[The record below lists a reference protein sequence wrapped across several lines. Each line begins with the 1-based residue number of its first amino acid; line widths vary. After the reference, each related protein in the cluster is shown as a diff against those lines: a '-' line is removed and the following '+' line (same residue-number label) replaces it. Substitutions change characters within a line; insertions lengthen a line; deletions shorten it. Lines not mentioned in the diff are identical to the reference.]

1 MHSRLRARGAVCRIL
16 VVALAAAAGLA
27 FPLTPARGQAV
38 MVRVV
43 ADGQDVPLRGNAIIQ
58 DGVVMAPYQGLFEP
72 LGIRAV
78 WDPRTETLTLTTPA
92 GDEMRLHPND
102 PYASVNGERR
112 PIPIPLVAVF
122 GRVLIPVQWVFDTLG
137 DVTAYDAGNRTVTI
151 DAQITNIAWRAAGDG
166 LEVQIDGTAP
176 LHARAARLRAPDR
189 VVVDIDGAAARLPQ
203 ATLEVHE
210 GPLATIS
217 AVAVRSGTQ
226 IVLTLE
232 GPAGFR
238 LAADGAARRA
248 LLTLTPGS
256 QPPAAA
262 AGVPGS
268 PGEPRITGVDYQRLD
283 GGGQLVITS
292 TRPLVLTQHVLRA
305 PDRIVLDAQG
315 AVFVPVKQAIDVND
329 GLVVQVRAA
338 QFHKAPDIVRV
349 VVELARPAPFAVR
362 AGPEPTQTF
371 VAVGDAARGP
381 ASAAGPRGPV
391 VVAIDP
397 GHGGSDPGAI
407 GPDGVREKDVVL
419 AIARD
424 LRSLLAERHID
435 TVMVRD
441 DDEFVPLDDRASIAQ
456 RGGATL
462 FVSIHAN
469 ASVDAAAN
477 GVQTFYYSVQ
487 SLPLAQAV
495 LEELSRASGLTPRGT
510 AQARFQVLLDN
521 RQIPA
526 ILVET
531 AFVTNPREEQM
542 LRNPETQQLFARGIF
557 EGIRRYLGAQQSN
570 AP

>member
-1 MHSRLRARGAVCRIL
+1 MLA
-16 VVALAAAAGLA
+16 VALAAAAGLLL
-27 FPLTPARGQAV
+27 PLAPARGQAV
-38 MVRVV
+38 VLRVV
-43 ADGQDVPLRGNAIIQ
+43 ANGQGVLLRGDAIIQ

-92 GDEMRLHPND
+92 GDEMRLRPND

-137 DVTAYDAGNRTVTI
+137 DVTAYDAATRTVTI
-151 DAQITNIAWRAAGDG
+151 DAQITSIAWRAVGDG

-176 LHARAARLRAPDR
+176 LHARAARLRGPDR
-189 VVVDIDGAAARLPQ
+189 VVVDVDGAVAKLPEAA
-203 ATLEVHE
+203 LEVHE
-210 GPLATIS
+210 GPLATITT
-217 AVAVRSGTQ
+217 AAVRAGTE

-238 LAADGAARRA
+238 LAADGVSRRA

-256 QPPAAA
+256 QPPAARPLA
-262 AGVPGS
+262 PGS

-292 TRPLVLTQHVLRA
+292 TRPLEMSQHVLRA
-305 PDRIVLDAQG
+305 PDRIVLDARG

-362 AGPEPTQTF
+362 AGPDPTQTF
-371 VAVGDAARGP
+371 VAVGDAAARGP
-381 ASAAGPRGPV
+381 ASAGSPRGPV

-424 LRSLLAERHID
+424 LHALLAERHID

-441 DDEFVPLDDRASIAQ
+441 GDDFVPLDDRASIAQ
-456 RGGATL
+456 RAGATL

-469 ASVDAAAN
+469 ASVDGAAN
-477 GVQTFYYSVQ
+477 GVQTFYYTAQ

-495 LEELSRASGLTPRGT
+495 LEELSRASGLAPRGT
-510 AQARFQVLLDN
+510 AQARFEVLLDN
-521 RQIPA
+521 PQIPA

-542 LRNPETQQLFARGIF
+542 LRDPRTQQLLARGIF